1 MLLPRM
7 DLLSH
12 QFMDKMNNNIGRL
25 HYDSYDDDSG
35 DSRMHA
41 LSSSV
46 GSSRTGT
53 PISPVKRKYDDEQ
66 VGNSHDYDTEQMAKM
81 SRLLT
86 SHLGAPSNGD
96 SRQEPWNHCPNPFE
110 HASSAISGLHG
121 NRLYAPFPV
130 FAMEQPLALTKN
142 SMDTARSNLLSPLG
156 SAERQQN
163 RPSVITCAPAS
174 NRTCNL
180 SNCHMSPN
188 SCNSGVTNVKSKTN
202 ANTVCDP
209 VIEEHFRRSLG
220 KIYKEPEPASNSVS
234 ITGSVDDHFAQA
246 LGETWLQI
254 KAKGSG
260 SGSPESTS

>member
-12 QFMDKMNNNIGRL
+12 QLMDKMNNNIGRL

-53 PISPVKRKYDDEQ
+53 PVSPVKRKYDDEQ
-66 VGNSHDYDTEQMAKM
+66 VGSSHDYDNEQMTKM

-96 SRQEPWNHCPNPFE
+96 SRQEAWNHCHNPFE
-110 HASSAISGLHG
+110 HASSAISGLHL
-121 NRLYAPFPV
+121 NHLYPPFPV

-142 SMDTARSNLLSPLG
+142 SMDTARSALLSPVG
-156 SAERQQN
+156 PAERQQN

-188 SCNSGVTNVKSKTN
+188 TCNSGVTNMKSKPN
-202 ANTVCDP
+202 
-209 VIEEHFRRSLG
+209 EEHFRRSLG
-220 KIYKEPEPASNSVS
+220 DIYKEPEPASNSVS

-260 SGSPESTS
+260 SRSPESSS

>member
-7 DLLSH
+7 DLLSQ

-35 DSRMHA
+35 DSRMHG

-66 VGNSHDYDTEQMAKM
+66 VGSDYDNEQMKKM

-86 SHLGAPSNGD
+86 SHLGPPSNGD
-96 SRQEPWNHCPNPFE
+96 SRQEPWNHIHNPFE

-130 FAMEQPLALTKN
+130 FAVEQPLALTKN
-142 SMDTARSNLLSPLG
+142 SMDTTRSPLLSPHG
-156 SAERQQN
+156 STERQQN

-188 SCNSGVTNVKSKTN
+188 TCTSGAANVKSKTN
-202 ANTVCDP
+202 
-209 VIEEHFRRSLG
+209 EEHFRRSLG
-220 KIYKEPEPASNSVS
+220 NIYKEPEPASNSVS

-260 SGSPESTS
+260 SRSPESTS